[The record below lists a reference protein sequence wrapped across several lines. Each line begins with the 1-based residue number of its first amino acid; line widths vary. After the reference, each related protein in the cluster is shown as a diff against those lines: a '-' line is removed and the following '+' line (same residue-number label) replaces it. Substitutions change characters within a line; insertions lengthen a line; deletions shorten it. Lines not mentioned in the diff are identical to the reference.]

1 MKFLQIYNFTF
12 ARLEESIFKDGTVVT
27 STRGASH
34 FPEAAVVLEATD
46 KLLFGVCSTD
56 EVFSD
61 CMVEA
66 DFLW

>member
-34 FPEAAVVLEATD
+34 FPEAAVL
-46 KLLFGVCSTD
+46 KLKEHFKFNYASII
-56 EVFSD
+56 
-61 CMVEA
+61 
-66 DFLW
+66 